1 MRRVLILAA
10 CAAAAAGCV
19 SVEGLP
25 DPHGA
30 LKTGQRLVVVVYP
43 SPGPWI
49 IGSADTKAEA
59 AAKISPLGFFVQS
72 AENQHTNSV
81 SKNLQQYLPRPRLG
95 QAVQNSLLSA
105 LRSVRSTS
113 TVQTGLEAGLAP
125 EQLAEWNKSKDQLD
139 WRQRYYAPDPDQGA
153 PRDYAKVLTLDDA
166 VILDVNVSFGTDA
179 NEDGHLLPTMSAA
192 ARAYR
197 GDTSHLLWEHEDIV
211 ADQTSSATMTDYQ
224 MQPWTLTDSLQ
235 KLAPTLGK
243 TVAASFLK
251 AFMLAPSTSAPHAM
265 AAAPAGGGL
274 VPMSFFQNM
283 SSSTPAGVAPS
294 TAAPSSVTPS
304 TATIFAVFASTTA
317 SPGVLA
323 STAGLSGITASTA
336 AVSVVSAPAIAFST
350 VAVPAS
356 SGTFS
361 AGSPTVS
368 TTTAPSPAAAIG
380 ITASTAP
387 AISPPAALPALPGM
401 SPTTAPPPVSAPAVS
416 LSTPTVTVSTSP

>member
-30 LKTGQRLVVVVYP
+30 LKTGQRLVVIVYP

-95 QAVQNSLLSA
+95 QAVQNSILTS
-105 LRSVRSTS
+105 LRAARSTS
-113 TVQTGLEAGLAP
+113 TVQTGLEAGIVP

-153 PRDYAKVLTLDDA
+153 PRDYARILTLDDA
-166 VILDVNVSFGTDA
+166 LILDVNVSFGTDA

-192 ARAYR
+192 SRVYR

-211 ADQTSSATMTDYQ
+211 ADQTSSNTMTDYQ

-235 KLAPTLGK
+235 KLAPTLGT

-251 AFMLAPSTSAPHAM
+251 AFTIAPSTSAPHPM
-265 AAAPAGGGL
+265 AAAPPGGGL

-294 TAAPSSVTPS
+294 TAAPSSVSPS
-304 TATIFAVFASTTA
+304 TAPLFAVFAATTS
-317 SPGVLA
+317 SPGVSA
-323 STAGLSGITASTA
+323 STAGLSGIAGSTA

-350 VAVPAS
+350 AAVPAS
-356 SGTFS
+356 SRTFS
-361 AGSPTVS
+361 AAPPTAS
-368 TTTAPSPAAAIG
+368 TTT
-380 ITASTAP
+380 
-387 AISPPAALPALPGM
+387 AALPALPGM
-401 SPTTAPPPVSAPAVS
+401 NPATAAPSASTPSVS
-416 LSTPTVTVSTSP
+416 LSTPAVSVSTSP